1 MAEDR
6 VRAVEPVDGAAPP
19 ADPSTAPTPAGGA
32 PRRRVASRPQLAAV
46 PDLPAANGVATGTV
60 DEDGPVPTASAALDD
75 PPDTA
80 AATDPGSTATA
91 SPDAEPGSAP
101 DAAKP
106 ESRGRANS
114 TTVTPRHR
122 QMSPSEGLPTTS
134 RVLSRIA
141 RFGSGRGATTSPL
154 LEPLLRTVR
163 NVHPKADLAV
173 IERAFEVAA
182 RAHAGQKRRSGDP
195 YITHPVAVA
204 GILAELGMTPPTLA
218 AALLHDTVEDT
229 AYTLAEIRKE
239 FGEEVAML
247 VDGVTK
253 LDKVTYGDA
262 AQAETVRKMVV
273 AMSRDIRVLVIKL
286 ADRLHNARTWRY
298 VPQKSAERKARE
310 TLEIY
315 APLAHR
321 LGMNTIKWEL
331 EDLSFATLYPKVYDE
346 IVRLVAERAPARED
360 YLAQVR
366 EFVSADLRAAKIK
379 ATVTGRPKHY
389 YSVYQKMIVRGR
401 DFTDIYD
408 LVGVRVLVDSVR
420 DCYAVLGA
428 LHARWNPVPGRFKD
442 YIAMPKFNMYQSLH
456 TTVIGPEGKPVEIQ
470 IRTHQMHRRAE
481 YGVAAHWKYKDDP
494 NSAPERA
501 ADGGPNDMKWL
512 RQLLEWQRE
521 TADPGEFLDSLRF
534 EINAQ
539 EVYVFTPKGDVVAL
553 PSGSTPVD
561 FAYAV
566 HTEVGHRCMGAR
578 VNGRL
583 VPLEST
589 LDNGDVVEIF
599 TSKAD
604 GAGPTRDWLTF
615 VQSPRARNKIRQW
628 FSKERRE
635 EAIELGKDA
644 IAKAMRKQGLPIQRL
659 MSHESLVALATEM
672 RYPDVSGLYAAVGD
686 GHVHAASVV
695 QRLVQSLGGEEG
707 AEEDLAEVTTPTR
720 ARRPRIGDPG
730 VVVRGMESDVWV
742 KLAKC
747 CTPVPGDPIMGFVT
761 RGSGVSVH
769 RTDCSNVAGLLAQ
782 PERVIDV
789 DWAPTAGSVFLVQIQ
804 VEALDRNRLL
814 SDITRVL
821 SDNHVNIL
829 AATVQTSRDRVAISR
844 FTFEM
849 AATGHLDH
857 VISAVRR
864 IEGVFDAYRVTG
876 NRVD

>member
-1 MAEDR
+1 VAEER
-6 VRAVEPVDGAAPP
+6 VPPKDPVGGGTSSVPAADQRAAA
-19 ADPSTAPTPAGGA
+19 DD
-32 PRRRVASRPQLAAV
+32 PRRSALAV
-46 PDLPAANGVATGTV
+46 VTDLPA
-60 DEDGPVPTASAALDD
+60 DVPTMDAAPAVPLPAADPEPEAAAADPALAAAPARTRNGSSAA
-75 PPDTA
+75 P
-80 AATDPGSTATA
+80 
-91 SPDAEPGSAP
+91 
-101 DAAKP
+101 
-106 ESRGRANS
+106 
-114 TTVTPRHR
+114 VTPRHR
-122 QMSPSEGLPTTS
+122 QLSPGEGLPTTS

-141 RFGSGRGATTSPL
+141 RFGSGRGASTSPL
-154 LEPLLRTVR
+154 LEPLMRAVR
-163 NVHPKADLAV
+163 NVHPKADLTL

-204 GILAELGMTPPTLA
+204 SILAELGMTPPTLA

-229 AYTLAEIRKE
+229 EYTLDQLRRD
-239 FGEEVAML
+239 FGDEVAML

-298 VPQKSAERKARE
+298 VPQASAARKARE

-331 EDLSFATLYPKVYDE
+331 EDLSFATLFPKVYDE

-366 EFVSADLRAAKIK
+366 ETIGADLRAAKIK

-408 LVGVRVLVDSVR
+408 LVGVRVLVESVR
-420 DCYAVLGA
+420 DCYAVLGS

-494 NSAPERA
+494 NAVVDRTR
-501 ADGGPNDMKWL
+501 DGPNDMKWL

-521 TADPGEFLDSLRF
+521 TSDPGEFLDSLRF

-539 EVYVFTPKGDVVAL
+539 EVYVFTPKGDVVPL
-553 PSGSTPVD
+553 PAGSTPVD

-583 VPLEST
+583 VALEST

-604 GAGPTRDWLTF
+604 GAGPSRDWLTF

-635 EAIELGKDA
+635 EAIEQGKEA

-686 GHVHAASVV
+686 GHVTAAGVV
-695 QRLVQSLGGEEG
+695 QRLVQALGGEEG
-707 AEEDLAEVTTPTR
+707 AEEDLAEATTPTR
-720 ARRPRIGDPG
+720 LPRPRTGDPG
-730 VVVRGMESDVWV
+730 VVVKGLDSDVWV

-747 CTPVPGDPIMGFVT
+747 CTPVPGDPIIGFVT

-769 RTDCSNVAGLLAQ
+769 RGDCSNVVGLRTQ
-782 PERVIDV
+782 PERIIEVE
-789 DWAPTAGSVFLVQIQ
+789 WAPTAGSVFLVQIQ
-804 VEALDRNRLL
+804 VEALDRSRLL

-829 AATVQTSRDRVAISR
+829 AATVSTSRDRVAISR

-857 VISAVRR
+857 VISAVRK

-876 NRVD
+876 NRID

>member
-1 MAEDR
+1 VAEER
-6 VRAVEPVDGAAPP
+6 VPAEAVQTAARGVDP
-19 ADPSTAPTPAGGA
+19 DLPTHDPAGHPGQNGA
-32 PRRRVASRPQLAAV
+32 REQNAVGPAAV
-46 PDLPAANGVATGTV
+46 PTTPA
-60 DEDGPVPTASAALDD
+60 
-75 PPDTA
+75 
-80 AATDPGSTATA
+80 
-91 SPDAEPGSAP
+91 
-101 DAAKP
+101 
-106 ESRGRANS
+106 
-114 TTVTPRHR
+114 RHR
-122 QMSPSEGLPTTS
+122 QAASGEGLPATS

-141 RFGSGRGATTSPL
+141 RFGSGRGSTTSPL
-154 LEPLLRTVR
+154 LEPLLRAVR
-163 NVHPKADLAV
+163 ATHPKADLSV

-182 RAHAGQKRRSGDP
+182 RAHAGQKRKSGDP
-195 YITHPVAVA
+195 YITHPVAVSA
-204 GILAELGMTPPTLA
+204 ILAELGMTPPTLA

-229 AYTLAEIRKE
+229 DYTLVQLQRDFGDEI
-239 FGEEVAML
+239 AML

-253 LDKVTYGDA
+253 LDKVQYGDA

-298 VPQKSAERKARE
+298 VPQASAERKARE

-360 YLAQVR
+360 YLATVR
-366 EFVSADLRAAKIK
+366 EQVNADLKGGKIK
-379 ATVTGRPKHY
+379 AATVTGRPKHY

-401 DFTDIYD
+401 DFAEIYD
-408 LVGVRVLVDSVR
+408 LVGVRILVDTVR

-470 IRTHQMHRRAE
+470 IRTREMHRRAE
-481 YGVAAHWKYKDDP
+481 YGVAAHWKYKD
-494 NSAPERA
+494 ETRA
-501 ADGGPNDMKWL
+501 GRTSDDAGANDMKWI
-512 RQLLEWQRE
+512 RQLLDWQRE
-521 TADPGEFLDSLRF
+521 TSDPSEFLDSLRF

-539 EVYVFTPKGDVVAL
+539 EVYVFTPKGDVVPL

-599 TSKAD
+599 TSKAE
-604 GAGPTRDWLTF
+604 GAGPSRDWLTF
-615 VQSPRARNKIRQW
+615 IRSPRARNKIRQW

-635 EAIELGKDA
+635 EAVEQGKDA
-644 IAKAMRKQGLPIQRL
+644 IAKAMRKQHLPIQRL
-659 MSHESLVALATEM
+659 MSHESLVTLASEM
-672 RYPDVSGLYAAVGD
+672 RYPDVSALYAAVGE
-686 GHVHAASVV
+686 GHVSAATVV
-695 QRLVQSLGGEEG
+695 QRLVQSLGGEEA
-707 AEEDLAEVTTPTR
+707 AEEDLAEATTPTR
-720 ARRPRIGDPG
+720 VTRRPRIGDPG
-730 VVVRGMESDVWV
+730 IVVRGVEDVWV
-742 KLAKC
+742 KLARC
-747 CTPVPGDPIMGFVT
+747 CTPVPGDPVIGFVT

-769 RTDCSNVAGLLAQ
+769 HADCGNVGGLRAE
-782 PERVIDV
+782 PDRIVDV
-789 DWAPTAGSVFLVQIQ
+789 DWAPSSGGIFMVQIQ
-804 VEALDRNRLL
+804 VEALDRSRLL
-814 SDITRVL
+814 SDVTRVL

-829 AATVQTSRDRVAISR
+829 AANVQTSRDRVALSR
-844 FTFEM
+844 FMFEM
-849 AATGHLDH
+849 ADPGHLDH
-857 VISAVRR
+857 VLTAVRR
-864 IEGVFDAYRVTG
+864 VEGVFDVARVTG
-876 NRVD
+876 AAMRPE

>member
-1 MAEDR
+1 M
-6 VRAVEPVDGAAPP
+6 
-19 ADPSTAPTPAGGA
+19 
-32 PRRRVASRPQLAAV
+32 
-46 PDLPAANGVATGTV
+46 
-60 DEDGPVPTASAALDD
+60 PTASAALDD
-75 PPDTA
+75 APDTA
-80 AATDPGSTATA
+80 ATTDPGTHRHGTVARRRAGQRT
-91 SPDAEPGSAP
+91 P

-686 GHVHAASVV
+686 GHVAAASVV